1 MLGRKITAAQSFEIQ
16 LLHGEIFFK
25 NYSII
30 SQCQCQTKYHLLLI
44 SKQYKIALGV
54 SDAK

>member
-44 SKQYKIALGV
+44 LKQYKIALGV